1 MKRISI
7 YLVVFL
13 LIIIFAGCSYEQPA
27 DNPHNGDSSVAER
40 NYPIDD
46 NGCVDTEYAKKILE
60 KKSENLELSEIEEGI
75 IDFFF
80 LESENGMAVVD
91 MHGIGMQ
98 KVVLK
103 IYSTM
108 NSGETW
114 QLVKDDLYLMSGYT
128 DCIFLKDKLLFAN
141 YASVVEKTA
150 MFFVDLS
157 GTEGL
162 EFLNNNERE
171 VYNEF
176 VKSFSSKKTRTVI
189 FPFEAGDIVKVDYTP
204 YKKESNWLV
213 YSGYKDYFVATGP
226 RKPGIYLEFDEHM
239 KRVIVMEFY
248 KRIISRYL
256 QL

>member
-1 MKRISI
+1 MKRISL

-27 DNPHNGDSSVAER
+27 DNPHDSDSGVAER

-60 KKSENLELSEIEEGI
+60 KKSKNLELSEIEEGI

-128 DCIFLKDKLLFAN
+128 DCIFLKDKLLFSN

-157 GTEGL
+157 GTE
-162 EFLNNNERE
+162 
-171 VYNEF
+171 
-176 VKSFSSKKTRTVI
+176 T
-189 FPFEAGDIVKVDYTP
+189 
-204 YKKESNWLV
+204 
-213 YSGYKDYFVATGP
+213 
-226 RKPGIYLEFDEHM
+226 HM
-239 KRVIVMEFY
+239 PDEFY
-248 KRIISRYL
+248 GSHNFENYRL
-256 QL
+256 QAKFDYQPHEDKVVCFWYEDYDFENIKHKTVYDINLNLIEGEQDVWTH